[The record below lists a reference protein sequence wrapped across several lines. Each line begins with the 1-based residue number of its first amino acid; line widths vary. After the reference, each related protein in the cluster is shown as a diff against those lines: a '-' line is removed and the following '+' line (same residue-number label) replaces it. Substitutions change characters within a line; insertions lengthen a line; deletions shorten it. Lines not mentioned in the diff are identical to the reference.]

1 MLRGAERIW
10 SPSGSEWNSDSK
22 SEAVPNGEGVASG
35 AQHLIFKSCDKTG
48 SVLNMKK
55 SFLFCSL
62 SLLLVPACMSGKIIK
77 DVDFPATPV
86 DMSKVTK
93 MGKACFS
100 MSVGTSG
107 NGSIIEAA
115 KNGGINKVYMVEY
128 SEEFE
133 VGGFVRKKCTYVY
146 GE

>member
-1 MLRGAERIW
+1 M
-10 SPSGSEWNSDSK
+10 
-22 SEAVPNGEGVASG
+22 ASG
-35 AQHLIFKSCDKTG
+35 AQHLILKLYNKTG

-55 SFLFCSL
+55 SFLLCSA

-100 MSVGTSG
+100 MSVGSSG

-115 KNGGINKVYMVEY
+115 KNGGISKVHMVEY

>member
-1 MLRGAERIW
+1 M
-10 SPSGSEWNSDSK
+10 
-22 SEAVPNGEGVASG
+22 PNGEGVASG
-35 AQHLIFKSCDKTG
+35 AQHLIFKSCDKT
-48 SVLNMKK
+48 SIVLNMKK

-146 GE
+146 GD

>member
-1 MLRGAERIW
+1 MCEEQVGAERRRE
-10 SPSGSEWNSDSK
+10 SE
-22 SEAVPNGEGVASG
+22 VQPNREGVASG
-35 AQHLIFKSCDKTG
+35 AQHLILKLYNKTG
-48 SVLNMKK
+48 IVLNMKK
-55 SFLFCSL
+55 SFLLCSL

-100 MSVGTSG
+100 MSIGTSG

-133 VGGFVRKKCTYVY
+133 VGGFVTPENPHV
-146 GE
+146 